1 LKFVDEFLRIFQSI
15 VNERKSDQ
23 LFWKLE
29 SSNLQHIHILKL
41 ESESLFFSSF
51 ILHFRKS
58 LFILIFK
65 HAFQTI
71 HDLWVIFQ
79 KFAEFWISESQ
90 GMIDNEDIFISRD
103 VLGCSYFILLVIL
116 VVHDFEKLTPII
128 SGIGK
133 FEMKGFNEAGRKL
146 RAYHLNSVEDIKL
159 FGFRRKLLDGVVWDI
174 GNR

>member
-1 LKFVDEFLRIFQSI
+1 M
-15 VNERKSDQ
+15 
-23 LFWKLE
+23 
-29 SSNLQHIHILKL
+29 
-41 ESESLFFSSF
+41 
-51 ILHFRKS
+51 
-58 LFILIFK
+58 IFK